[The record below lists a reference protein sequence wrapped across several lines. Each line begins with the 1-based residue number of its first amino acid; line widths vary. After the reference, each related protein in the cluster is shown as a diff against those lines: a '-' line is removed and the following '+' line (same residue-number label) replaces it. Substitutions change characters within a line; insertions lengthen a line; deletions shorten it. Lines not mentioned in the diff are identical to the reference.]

1 MGSHYASGSQQR
13 SLRGGKKHVLKSRRV
28 LWLGPPSLSAGG
40 AALAAQGSHES
51 DGGVQYHVTRRLQAA
66 GSHGGDGVQHR
77 ATGRCQTAASRANE
91 GGVQYQ
97 AMIRF
102 PAVEPHAGEGSVPY
116 RATGWVQAAWSTL
129 NGQGGGL
136 RRR

>member
-1 MGSHYASGSQQR
+1 M
-13 SLRGGKKHVLKSRRV
+13 LV
-28 LWLGPPSLSAGG
+28 
-40 AALAAQGSHES
+40 AQLSHES

-66 GSHGGDGVQHR
+66 GPHGGDGVQHR
-77 ATGRCQTAASRANE
+77 ATGRDQTAASREKE

-102 PAVEPHAGEGSVPY
+102 PAVGPHAGEGSVQY
-116 RATGWVQAAWSTL
+116 RATGWVQAAGSTL

>member
-1 MGSHYASGSQQR
+1 M
-13 SLRGGKKHVLKSRRV
+13 
-28 LWLGPPSLSAGG
+28 
-40 AALAAQGSHES
+40 LAAQGSHES

-66 GSHGGDGVQHR
+66 GPHGGDGVQHR
-77 ATGRCQTAASRANE
+77 ATGRDQTAASRENE
-91 GGVQYQ
+91 SGVQYQ

-102 PAVEPHAGEGSVPY
+102 PAVGPHASEGSVQY
-116 RATGWVQAAWSTL
+116 RATGWVQAAGSTL

>member
-1 MGSHYASGSQQR
+1 M
-13 SLRGGKKHVLKSRRV
+13 LV
-28 LWLGPPSLSAGG
+28 
-40 AALAAQGSHES
+40 AQGSHER

-66 GSHGGDGVQHR
+66 GPHGGDGVQHR
-77 ATGRCQTAASRANE
+77 ATERDQTAASRENE

-97 AMIRF
+97 AMIQF
-102 PAVEPHAGEGSVPY
+102 PVVGPHAGEGSVQY